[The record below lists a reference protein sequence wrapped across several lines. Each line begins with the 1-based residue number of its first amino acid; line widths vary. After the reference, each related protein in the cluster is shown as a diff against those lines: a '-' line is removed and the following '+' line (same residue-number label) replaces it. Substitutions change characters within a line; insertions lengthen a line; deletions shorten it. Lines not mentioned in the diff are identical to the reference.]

1 MTLLEVSDLCK
12 SYRSGGG
19 PVRVVDDVSFTL
31 DRGSTLAIVGES
43 GAGKSTI
50 ARMVL
55 RLIEPDSGG
64 VSFDGVDVLA
74 LSPAAMR
81 TQRRNMQM
89 IFQDPYSSLDPR
101 YTVGRSIGEPLKI
114 HLGMNQAD
122 RERRTVELLERVGLG
137 SHYVNRLPRQLSGG
151 QLQRVSIARA
161 LSLEPKLMVCDE
173 PIAAL
178 DVSIRAQVLNLLLD
192 IQAETGMSYLFI
204 AHDLGVVE
212 VFAHEVVVLKGGKL
226 IESGAT
232 EKVFRQPEAEYTRT
246 LVDSIP
252 TLTRKQHVGHVVAS
266 QSPAE

>member
-1 MTLLEVSDLCK
+1 M
-12 SYRSGGG
+12 
-19 PVRVVDDVSFTL
+19 
-31 DRGSTLAIVGES
+31 
-43 GAGKSTI
+43 
-50 ARMVL
+50 
-55 RLIEPDSGG
+55 
-64 VSFDGVDVLA
+64 
-74 LSPAAMR
+74 
-81 TQRRNMQM
+81 
-89 IFQDPYSSLDPR
+89 
-101 YTVGRSIGEPLKI
+101 
-114 HLGMNQAD
+114 
-122 RERRTVELLERVGLG
+122 
-137 SHYVNRLPRQLSGG
+137 NRLPRQLSGG

-246 LVDSIP
+246 LIDSIP
-252 TLTRKQHVGHVVAS
+252 TLTRKQHDGHVVAS
-266 QSPAE
+266 QSRGRVAATRRSTAWRRGGSAVRSAVRAAARVRAPRRWGSEGCTCRTVRSRWRCRHRAATPIPGMRPCTRHRSRLPVR